1 LSDSSIDQ
9 ENVPTARR
17 RLLALLP
24 LVVVLILGALF
35 FARLFAGD
43 SSRIPSAL
51 IGKSAPPIDLAGLA
65 GAPGLAD
72 ADLRKGHVS
81 IVNVFGSWC
90 LPCHAEHETLMALAA
105 DKSLAAKGVALYGVA
120 QRDEPENLRRFLGA
134 KGDPYAK
141 IGLDQNGR
149 VSIDWGVY
157 GVPETFIVKGDG
169 TIAYKFIGPMD
180 PETLAKVVRPEIDK
194 AMN

>member
-1 LSDSSIDQ
+1 
-9 ENVPTARR
+9 V
-17 RLLALLP
+17 LLP
-24 LVVVLILGALF
+24 LLVVLVLGALF

-43 SSRIPSAL
+43 ASHIPSAL
-51 IGKSAPPIDLAGLA
+51 IGQSAPPIDLKGLD
-65 GAPGLAD
+65 GASGLAD
-72 ADLRKGHVS
+72 ADLRNGHVS

-105 DKSLAAKGVALYGVA
+105 DKELAAKGVALYGVA
-120 QRDEPENLRRFLGA
+120 QKDDPENLRRFLGA

-141 IGLDQNGR
+141 IGLDQDGR
-149 VSIDWGVY
+149 AGIDWGVY

-180 PETLAKVVRPEIDK
+180 AQTLASVVRPQIDK

>member
-1 LSDSSIDQ
+1 MDQ
-9 ENVPTARR
+9 ATGEAPTR
-17 RLLALLP
+17 RLIVLLP
-24 LVVVLILGALF
+24 LLVVLVLGALF

-43 SSRIPSAL
+43 ASHIPSAL
-51 IGKSAPPIDLAGLA
+51 IGQSAPPIDLKGLD
-65 GAPGLAD
+65 GASGLAD
-72 ADLRKGHVS
+72 ADLRNGHVS

-105 DKSLAAKGVALYGVA
+105 DKELAAKGVALYGVA
-120 QRDEPENLRRFLGA
+120 QKDDPENLRRFLGA

-141 IGLDQNGR
+141 IGLDQDGR
-149 VSIDWGVY
+149 AGIDWGVY

-180 PETLAKVVRPEIDK
+180 AQTLASVVRPRIDK

>member
-1 LSDSSIDQ
+1 LSESSIDQ

-17 RLLALLP
+17 RLFALLP
-24 LVVVLILGALF
+24 LVVVLILGAF
-35 FARLFAGD
+35 FFFRLFAGD
-43 SSRIPSAL
+43 ASRIPSAL
-51 IGKSAPPIDLAGLA
+51 IGKSAPSIDLAGL
-65 GAPGLAD
+65 GDAPGLTD

-81 IVNVFGSWC
+81 IINVFGSWC

-105 DKSLAAKGVALYGVA
+105 DASLAAKGVVLYGVA

-141 IGLDQNGR
+141 VGLDQNGR

-180 PETLAKVVRPEIDK
+180 AQSLASVVRPEIDK

>member
-1 LSDSSIDQ
+1 MDQ
-9 ENVPTARR
+9 ATGEAPTR
-17 RLLALLP
+17 RLIVLLP
-24 LVVVLILGALF
+24 LLVVLVLGALF

-43 SSRIPSAL
+43 ASHIPSAL
-51 IGKSAPPIDLAGLA
+51 IGQSAPPIDLKGLD
-65 GAPGLAD
+65 GASGLAD
-72 ADLRKGHVS
+72 ADLRNGHVS

-105 DKSLAAKGVALYGVA
+105 DKELAAKGVALYGVA
-120 QRDEPENLRRFLGA
+120 QKDDPENLRRFLRA

-141 IGLDQNGR
+141 IGLDQDGR
-149 VSIDWGVY
+149 AGIDWGVY

-180 PETLAKVVRPEIDK
+180 AQTLASVVRPQIDK

>member
-1 LSDSSIDQ
+1 LTETPIEEASAA
-9 ENVPTARR
+9 PPRR

-24 LVVVLILGALF
+24 LLVVLALGALF
-35 FARLFAGD
+35 FFRLFSGD
-43 SSRIPSAL
+43 ASRIPSAL
-51 IGKSAPPIDLAGLA
+51 IGQSAPAIDLQGLN
-65 GAPGLAD
+65 GAPGLAG
-72 ADLRKGHVS
+72 ADLRQGHVS

-120 QRDEPENLRRFLGA
+120 QRDDPENLRRFLGA

-141 IGLDQNGR
+141 LGLDADGR
-149 VSIDWGVY
+149 ASIDWGVY

-180 PETLAKVVRPEIDK
+180 ARALASVVLPEIEK

>member
-1 LSDSSIDQ
+1 MHQ
-9 ENVPTARR
+9 ATGEAPARR
-17 RLLALLP
+17 LIVLLP
-24 LVVVLILGALF
+24 LLVVLVLGALF

-43 SSRIPSAL
+43 ASHIPSAL
-51 IGKSAPPIDLAGLA
+51 IGQSAPPIDLKGLD
-65 GAPGLAD
+65 GASGLAD
-72 ADLRKGHVS
+72 ADLRNGHVS

-105 DKSLAAKGVALYGVA
+105 DKELAAKGVALYGVA
-120 QRDEPENLRRFLGA
+120 QKDDPENLRRFLGA

-141 IGLDQNGR
+141 IGLDQDGR
-149 VSIDWGVY
+149 AGIDWGVY

-180 PETLAKVVRPEIDK
+180 AQTLASVVRPQIDK

>member
-51 IGKSAPPIDLAGLA
+51 IGKSAPPSDLAGLA

-72 ADLRKGHVS
+72 ADLRNGHVS

-105 DKSLAAKGVALYGVA
+105 DKSLAARGVALYGVA

>member
-1 LSDSSIDQ
+1 MDQ
-9 ENVPTARR
+9 ATGEAPARR
-17 RLLALLP
+17 LIVLLP
-24 LVVVLILGALF
+24 LLVVLVLGALF

-43 SSRIPSAL
+43 ASHIPSAL
-51 IGKSAPPIDLAGLA
+51 IGQSAPPIDLKGLD
-65 GAPGLAD
+65 GASGLAD
-72 ADLRKGHVS
+72 ADLRNGHVS

-105 DKSLAAKGVALYGVA
+105 DKELAAKGVALYGVA
-120 QRDEPENLRRFLGA
+120 QKDDPENLRRFLGA

-141 IGLDQNGR
+141 IGLDQDGR
-149 VSIDWGVY
+149 AGIDWGVY

-180 PETLAKVVRPEIDK
+180 AQTLASVVRPQIDK

>member
-72 ADLRKGHVS
+72 ADLRNGHVS

-105 DKSLAAKGVALYGVA
+105 DKSLAARGVALYGVA

>member
-1 LSDSSIDQ
+1 VSAEPIDQ
-9 ENVPTARR
+9 PARASRR
-17 RLLALLP
+17 RLFLAILP
-24 LVVVLILGALF
+24 LIVVAGLGALF

-43 SSRIPSAL
+43 ASRIPSAL
-51 IGKSAPPIDLAGLA
+51 IGQGAPPINLPGLD

-72 ADLRKGHVS
+72 ADLRQGRVS
-81 IVNVFGSWC
+81 IVNIFGSWC
-90 LPCHAEHETLMALAA
+90 LPCHAEHPTLMALVA
-105 DKSLAAKGVALYGVA
+105 DKDLAAKGVKLYGVA
-120 QRDEPENLRRFLGA
+120 QKDDPENLRRFLGA

-141 IGLDQNGR
+141 IGLDADGR
-149 VSIDWGVY
+149 AGVDWGVY

-180 PETLAKVVRPEIDK
+180 ADTMASVVRPEIVK

>member
-1 LSDSSIDQ
+1 M
-9 ENVPTARR
+9 NAAPTGRQAGESARG

-24 LVVVLILGALF
+24 LAIVVALGALF
-35 FARLFAGD
+35 FARLFAGEA
-43 SSRIPSAL
+43 SRIPSAL
-51 IGKSAPPIDLAGLA
+51 IGQSAPAINLPGLD

-72 ADLRKGHVS
+72 GDLRAGHVS

-90 LPCHAEHETLMALAA
+90 LPCHAEHEMLMALAA
-105 DKSLAAKGVALYGVA
+105 DQGLAAKGVKLYGVA
-120 QRDEPENLRRFLGA
+120 QKDDPENLRRFLGA

-141 IGLDQNGR
+141 IGLDSNGR
-149 VSIDWGVY
+149 AGIDWGVY

-169 TIAYKFIGPMD
+169 TIFYKFIGPID
-180 PETLAKVVRPEIDK
+180 ADALASAVRPQIDR

>member
-1 LSDSSIDQ
+1 MHQ
-9 ENVPTARR
+9 ATGEAPARR
-17 RLLALLP
+17 LIVLLP
-24 LVVVLILGALF
+24 LLVVLVLGALF

-43 SSRIPSAL
+43 ASHIPSAL
-51 IGKSAPPIDLAGLA
+51 IGQSAPRIDLKGLD
-65 GAPGLAD
+65 GASGLAD
-72 ADLRKGHVS
+72 ADLRNGHVS

-105 DKSLAAKGVALYGVA
+105 DKELAAKGVALYGVA
-120 QRDEPENLRRFLGA
+120 QKDDPENLRRFLGA

-141 IGLDQNGR
+141 IGLDQDGR
-149 VSIDWGVY
+149 AGIDWGVY

-180 PETLAKVVRPEIDK
+180 AQTLASVVRPQIDK

>member
-72 ADLRKGHVS
+72 ADLRNGHVS

-105 DKSLAAKGVALYGVA
+105 DKSLAARGVALYGVA

-169 TIAYKFIGPMD
+169 TIADKFIGPMD

>member
-1 LSDSSIDQ
+1 MDQ
-9 ENVPTARR
+9 ATGEAPTR
-17 RLLALLP
+17 RLIVLLP
-24 LVVVLILGALF
+24 LLVVLVLGALF

-43 SSRIPSAL
+43 ASHIPSAL
-51 IGKSAPPIDLAGLA
+51 IGQSAPPIDLKGLD
-65 GAPGLAD
+65 GASGLAD
-72 ADLRKGHVS
+72 ADLRNGHVS

-105 DKSLAAKGVALYGVA
+105 DKELAAKGVALYGVA
-120 QRDEPENLRRFLGA
+120 QKDDPENLRRFLGA

-141 IGLDQNGR
+141 IGLDQDGR
-149 VSIDWGVY
+149 AGIDWGVY

-180 PETLAKVVRPEIDK
+180 AQTLASVVRPQIDK

>member
-1 LSDSSIDQ
+1 MDQ
-9 ENVPTARR
+9 ATSEAPRR
-17 RLLALLP
+17 RLIALLP
-24 LVVVLILGALF
+24 LLVVLVLGALF

-43 SSRIPSAL
+43 ASHIPSAL
-51 IGKSAPPIDLAGLA
+51 IGQSAPPIDLKGLD

-72 ADLRKGHVS
+72 ADLRSGHVS

-105 DKSLAAKGVALYGVA
+105 DKELAAKGVALYGVA
-120 QRDEPENLRRFLGA
+120 QKDDPENLRRFLGA

-141 IGLDQNGR
+141 IGLDQDGR
-149 VSIDWGVY
+149 AGIDWGVY

-169 TIAYKFIGPMD
+169 TIAYKFNGPMD
-180 PETLAKVVRPEIDK
+180 AQTLASVVKPQIDR